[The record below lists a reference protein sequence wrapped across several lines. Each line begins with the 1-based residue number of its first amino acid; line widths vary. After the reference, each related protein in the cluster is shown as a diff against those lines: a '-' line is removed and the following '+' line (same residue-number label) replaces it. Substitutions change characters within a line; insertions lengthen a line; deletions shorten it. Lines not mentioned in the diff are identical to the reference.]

1 MLSRHAAHPPST
13 PHFKTYDVS
22 SKKIGV
28 STKRTKHICKQAF
41 LFPSREKKTLA
52 YLARCKNVSPPRT
65 PNSMLT
71 PDLTRGVVEKET
83 LVSVLALAASQPNI
97 EVGGAGGIQHKQNTF
112 TCSER
117 FFLSRRTA
125 QLTAWVMLKLFLRM
139 PAASSFSF
147 RSFNIEIMG
156 FGATACE

>member
-1 MLSRHAAHPPST
+1 M
-13 PHFKTYDVS
+13 
-22 SKKIGV
+22 
-28 STKRTKHICKQAF
+28 
-41 LFPSREKKTLA
+41 
-52 YLARCKNVSPPRT
+52 SPPRA

-71 PDLTRGVVEKET
+71 PDLTGGVVEKET

-147 RSFNIEIMG
+147 ESFNIDVVG
-156 FGATACE
+156 CGAAACE